1 MKGRRLATLL
11 SLTAVLTASSVIGTA
26 SGAAAVPTNCTVTY
40 GSNWAQ
46 SLCTAGTGEHRIH
59 MLQQHFMPGVG
70 PIICVGPWAPVGAV
84 SYTGC
89 GYHTIV
95 NVWYST
101 RG

>member
-1 MKGRRLATLL
+1 MRASRLATLVPL
-11 SLTAVLTASSVIGTA
+11 IIAMTVATVAGTA
-26 SGAAAVPTNCTVTY
+26 AVASAAPTNCTVTY

-46 SLCTAGTGEHRIH
+46 SLCTGGTGEHRVH

-84 SYTGC
+84 SSTPC